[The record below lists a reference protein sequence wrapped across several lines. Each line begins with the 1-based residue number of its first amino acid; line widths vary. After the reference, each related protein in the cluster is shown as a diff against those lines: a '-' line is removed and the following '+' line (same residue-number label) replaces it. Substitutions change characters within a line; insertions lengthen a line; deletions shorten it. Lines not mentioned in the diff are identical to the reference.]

1 MYVDD
6 DDDVKIYDLLNVE
19 FLYDLN
25 KIYMII

>member
-1 MYVDD
+1 MYVD

-25 KIYMII
+25 IIYLII

>member
-1 MYVDD
+1 MYDD

-25 KIYMII
+25 IIYMVI

>member
-1 MYVDD
+1 MYVD

-25 KIYMII
+25 IIYMII